1 MRHLCQKEL
10 ASPFK
15 YNFLNSNF
23 LNLAQFPLRIT
34 EMRHA
39 ARLNQWYR
47 LSHNID
53 IVNADQFRNGVGLVG
68 VDRVTPWRLPG

>member
-1 MRHLCQKEL
+1 
-10 ASPFK
+10 
-15 YNFLNSNF
+15 
-23 LNLAQFPLRIT
+23 
-34 EMRHA
+34 MRHA

-53 IVNADQFRNGVGLVG
+53 MVNADQFRNGVGLVG